1 MTGQDNIIELRGVDK
16 SFEDTRALEGIE
28 LSISNGEFLTLLGP
42 SGCGKTTILRILSG
56 FETPDQGDVSIG
68 GQRMNDV
75 PPERRQVNTV
85 FQNYA
90 LFPHMTVRDN
100 VAFGLRMQSCPK
112 GEIEGR
118 VLEALRMVH
127 LEQYADRRPHQLSG
141 GQQQRVAIARAV
153 VNKPLVLL
161 LDEPFSALD
170 YKLRRAMQLEIK
182 RLQRRLG
189 ITFVFVTHDQEEA
202 FAMSDRVVVMNQG
215 RIEQIGTPQ
224 EIYEEPSNLYVAR
237 FVGEINILP
246 ARIMSV
252 PGEGIYIAD
261 ISGRR
266 FTLRTSRSF
275 AAGDRVNVLLRPED
289 IRVYAHDDERPEGPY
304 LTGRIEETV
313 YKGATVD
320 TLIATRRG
328 VPFRSAAACRAA
340 LSLRAVSRMVGRR
353 RVTEAGRGE
362 RQGLR
367 PVFGMAFCGP
377 PRRRRAAPRRPGP
390 FPACLMKREGVGDVR
405 QEKRFRIDHQIVGG
419 TGHRRLSGA
428 HGQRGGHGCRG
439 VG

>member
-16 SFEDTRALEGIE
+16 SFEDTRALEGID

-141 GQQQRVAIARAV
+141 GQQQRVAIARA
-153 VNKPLVLL
+153 
-161 LDEPFSALD
+161 EPFSALD

-266 FTLRTSRSF
+266 FTLRTSRPF

-320 TLIATRRG
+320 ISIALDSGETLSVAEFFNEDDAEI
-328 VPFRSAAACRAA
+328 SYN
-340 LSLRAVSRMVGRR
+340 
-353 RVTEAGRGE
+353 RGE
-362 RQGLR
+362 RVAVTWVDGWEVVL
-367 PVFGMAFCGP
+367 PYEA
-377 PRRRRAAPRRPGP
+377 
-390 FPACLMKREGVGDVR
+390 D
-405 QEKRFRIDHQIVGG
+405 
-419 TGHRRLSGA
+419 
-428 HGQRGGHGCRG
+428 
-439 VG
+439 

>member
-1 MTGQDNIIELRGVDK
+1 MQQNVALGLVNEALGETDK
-16 SFEDTRALEGIE
+16 AA
-28 LSISNGEFLTLLGP
+28 
-42 SGCGKTTILRILSG
+42 RIDEYIRLVGLHG
-56 FETPDQGDVSIG
+56 FE
-68 GQRMNDV
+68 RA
-75 PPERRQVNTV
+75 
-85 FQNYA
+85 Y
-90 LFPHMTVRDN
+90 
-100 VAFGLRMQSCPK
+100 
-112 GEIEGR
+112 
-118 VLEALRMVH
+118 
-127 LEQYADRRPHQLSG
+127 PHQLSG
-141 GQQQRVAIARAV
+141 GMAQRVAIARG
-153 VNKPLVLL
+153 LVASPRLLL

-320 TLIATRRG
+320 ISIALDSGETLSVAEFFNEDDAEI
-328 VPFRSAAACRAA
+328 SYN
-340 LSLRAVSRMVGRR
+340 
-353 RVTEAGRGE
+353 RGE
-362 RQGLR
+362 RVAVTWVDGWEVVL
-367 PVFGMAFCGP
+367 PYEA
-377 PRRRRAAPRRPGP
+377 
-390 FPACLMKREGVGDVR
+390 D
-405 QEKRFRIDHQIVGG
+405 
-419 TGHRRLSGA
+419 
-428 HGQRGGHGCRG
+428 
-439 VG
+439 

>member
-1 MTGQDNIIELRGVDK
+1 MSEITTNEIVPAVKATQVHKAFGNLHVLKGIDMTVMPGTVTVI
-16 SFEDTRALEGIE
+16 
-28 LSISNGEFLTLLGP
+28 LGP
-42 SGCGKTTILRILSG
+42 SGSGKSTFLRLINQL
-56 FETPDQGDVSIG
+56 ETLTGGEIDVDGEMIG
-68 GQRMNDV
+68 YKYVDKGGERVLQTLNDKEVAEQRSKLGM
-75 PPERRQVNTV
+75 V
-85 FQNYA
+85 FQRFN
-90 LFPHMTVRDN
+90 LFPHMTALEN
-100 VAFGLRMQSCPK
+100 VMEAPVHVKHMDKKEARELAIQELNRVGM
-112 GEIEGR
+112 GER
-118 VLEALRMVH
+118 LDYYPA
-127 LEQYADRRPHQLSG
+127 QLSG

-266 FTLRTSRSF
+266 FTLRTSRPF

-320 TLIATRRG
+320 ISIALDSGETLSVAEFFNEDDAEI
-328 VPFRSAAACRAA
+328 SYN
-340 LSLRAVSRMVGRR
+340 
-353 RVTEAGRGE
+353 RGE
-362 RQGLR
+362 RVAVTWVDGWEVVL
-367 PVFGMAFCGP
+367 PYEA
-377 PRRRRAAPRRPGP
+377 
-390 FPACLMKREGVGDVR
+390 D
-405 QEKRFRIDHQIVGG
+405 
-419 TGHRRLSGA
+419 
-428 HGQRGGHGCRG
+428 
-439 VG
+439 

>member
-1 MTGQDNIIELRGVDK
+1 MRNPVPRIAAIHDMSGFGRT
-16 SFEDTRALEGIE
+16 S
-28 LSISNGEFLTLLGP
+28 LTVAIP
-42 SGCGKTTILRILSG
+42 ILSCMGIQVCPMPTAVLSTHTVEFTDYTLCDLTPELGGILDHWERLGLHFDGVYSG
-56 FETPDQGDVSIG
+56 FMASPEQMDSAARCIRNCLAPG
-68 GQRMNDV
+68 G
-75 PPERRQVNTV
+75 
-85 FQNYA
+85 
-90 LFPHMTVRDN
+90 L
-100 VAFGLRMQSCPK
+100 
-112 GEIEGR
+112 
-118 VLEALRMVH
+118 
-127 LEQYADRRPHQLSG
+127 
-141 GQQQRVAIARAV
+141 AV
-153 VNKPLVLL
+153 VDPVLGDNGILDPTMTPEMVEKMRWLISCADIITPNITEVALL

-266 FTLRTSRSF
+266 FTLRTSRPF
-275 AAGDRVNVLLRPED
+275 VAGDRVNVLLRPED

-320 TLIATRRG
+320 ISIALDSGETLSVAEFFNEDDAEI
-328 VPFRSAAACRAA
+328 SYN
-340 LSLRAVSRMVGRR
+340 
-353 RVTEAGRGE
+353 RGE
-362 RQGLR
+362 RVAVTWVDGWEVVL
-367 PVFGMAFCGP
+367 PYEA
-377 PRRRRAAPRRPGP
+377 
-390 FPACLMKREGVGDVR
+390 D
-405 QEKRFRIDHQIVGG
+405 
-419 TGHRRLSGA
+419 
-428 HGQRGGHGCRG
+428 
-439 VG
+439 

>member
-1 MTGQDNIIELRGVDK
+1 MIDMSVRKRMGNAGSDFELAVELHLP
-16 SFEDTRALEGIE
+16 EDSRCAVL
-28 LSISNGEFLTLLGP
+28 FGP
-42 SGCGKTTILRILSG
+42 SGSGKTLTLRVLVGLLRPDAG
-56 FETPDQGDVSIG
+56 FIRLAGETLFDAVAGV
-68 GQRMNDV
+68 DV
-75 PPERRQVNTV
+75 PVRERRIGYM
-85 FQNYA
+85 FQDYA
-90 LFPHMTVRDN
+90 LFPHLSVADN

-266 FTLRTSRSF
+266 FTLRTSRPF

-320 TLIATRRG
+320 ISIALDSGETLSVAEFFNEDDAEI
-328 VPFRSAAACRAA
+328 SYN
-340 LSLRAVSRMVGRR
+340 
-353 RVTEAGRGE
+353 RGE
-362 RQGLR
+362 RVAVTWVDGWEVVL
-367 PVFGMAFCGP
+367 PYEA
-377 PRRRRAAPRRPGP
+377 
-390 FPACLMKREGVGDVR
+390 D
-405 QEKRFRIDHQIVGG
+405 
-419 TGHRRLSGA
+419 
-428 HGQRGGHGCRG
+428 
-439 VG
+439 

>member
-16 SFEDTRALEGIE
+16 SFEDTRALEGID

-170 YKLRRAMQLEIK
+170 YKLRCAMQLEIK

-266 FTLRTSRSF
+266 FTLRTSRPF

-320 TLIATRRG
+320 ISIALDSGETLSVAEFFNEDDAEI
-328 VPFRSAAACRAA
+328 SYN
-340 LSLRAVSRMVGRR
+340 
-353 RVTEAGRGE
+353 RGE
-362 RQGLR
+362 RVAVTWVDGWEVVL
-367 PVFGMAFCGP
+367 PYEA
-377 PRRRRAAPRRPGP
+377 
-390 FPACLMKREGVGDVR
+390 D
-405 QEKRFRIDHQIVGG
+405 
-419 TGHRRLSGA
+419 
-428 HGQRGGHGCRG
+428 
-439 VG
+439 

>member
-1 MTGQDNIIELRGVDK
+1 
-16 SFEDTRALEGIE
+16 
-28 LSISNGEFLTLLGP
+28 
-42 SGCGKTTILRILSG
+42 
-56 FETPDQGDVSIG
+56 
-68 GQRMNDV
+68 
-75 PPERRQVNTV
+75 
-85 FQNYA
+85 
-90 LFPHMTVRDN
+90 MTVRDN

-161 LDEPFSALD
+161 LDEPCSALD
-170 YKLRRAMQLEIK
+170 YKLRRDMQLEIK

-266 FTLRTSRSF
+266 FTLRTSRPF

-320 TLIATRRG
+320 ISIALDSGETLSVAEFFNEDDAEI
-328 VPFRSAAACRAA
+328 SYN
-340 LSLRAVSRMVGRR
+340 
-353 RVTEAGRGE
+353 RGE
-362 RQGLR
+362 RVAVTWVDGWEVVL
-367 PVFGMAFCGP
+367 PYEA
-377 PRRRRAAPRRPGP
+377 
-390 FPACLMKREGVGDVR
+390 D
-405 QEKRFRIDHQIVGG
+405 
-419 TGHRRLSGA
+419 
-428 HGQRGGHGCRG
+428 
-439 VG
+439 

>member
-16 SFEDTRALEGIE
+16 SFEDTRALEGID

-266 FTLRTSRSF
+266 FTLRTSRPF

-313 YKGATVD
+313 YKGGD
-320 TLIATRRG
+320 RG
-328 VPFRSAAACRAA
+328 YPDRHTPGRS
-340 LSLRAVSRMVGRR
+340 LPIRR
-353 RVTEAGRGE
+353 RLPGGLVLAGRVTYDGAETGDGGGPWGTAGPPACFWHGVLRPPEEKAGRPEEAGTLPGMFDEE
-362 RQGLR
+362 RRSGR
-367 PVFGMAFCGP
+367 CP
-377 PRRRRAAPRRPGP
+377 PRKAIS
-390 FPACLMKREGVGDVR
+390 D
-405 QEKRFRIDHQIVGG
+405 
-419 TGHRRLSGA
+419 
-428 HGQRGGHGCRG
+428 
-439 VG
+439 